1 MILARESL
9 AKAID
14 RAVFP
19 GTQGGPLM
27 HVIAAKAICLQEAL
41 QPAFADYQRR
51 TVENAKALADGLLRR
66 GMRLVSGGTDNH
78 LLLLDLRGLDIT
90 GKELEHRLD
99 SVYITVNKN
108 TVPNDPQKPFVTS
121 GVRIG
126 TPAVTTRGLGTV
138 EMDLIADCIYRT
150 ATDYARSA
158 DDVRRIVTEMTD
170 RFPVY
175 A

>member
-1 MILARESL
+1 
-9 AKAID
+9 
-14 RAVFP
+14 
-19 GTQGGPLM
+19 
-27 HVIAAKAICLQEAL
+27 
-41 QPAFADYQRR
+41 
-51 TVENAKALADGLLRR
+51 
-66 GMRLVSGGTDNH
+66 MRLVSGGTDNH

-158 DDVRRIVTEMTD
+158 DDVRRVVTEMTD